1 MSVRVEVSTVAEQFT
16 AVVERSR
23 MQVAISALRAEG
35 VYDDDRTVYDC
46 GAGTVAIPVTAPPAE
61 TTVLEVAV
69 DERPSPPET
78 LTGLLRERGWTAAEL
93 DRVPESWGVV
103 GDIALVAV
111 ADCPRPADVGEA
123 LLALVGGVDTVFA
136 GDSIAG
142 TNREPS
148 VELLAGDGD
157 TETVHR
163 EHGTVYALDLAEV
176 VFTPDAGVERARMGD
191 LAAGERVLD
200 TSAGVGQFTLPMA
213 RAGATVTAVERDPA
227 VFAYLVENVVRNGV
241 TDSVESY
248 RADWR
253 DVLAGLPAE
262 TSFDRV
268 VVDHRGSHEH
278 LADALGVLAP
288 GGTVHVHTTV
298 PGAAFPERPSRR
310 VREAVATAGRT
321 VDTLD
326 VRQVDT
332 DGDGVVYAVVDGT
345 LG

>member
-1 MSVRVEVSTVAEQFT
+1 
-16 AVVERSR
+16 
-23 MQVAISALRAEG
+23 
-35 VYDDDRTVYDC
+35 
-46 GAGTVAIPVTAPPAE
+46 
-61 TTVLEVAV
+61 
-69 DERPSPPET
+69 
-78 LTGLLRERGWTAAEL
+78 
-93 DRVPESWGVV
+93 
-103 GDIALVAV
+103 
-111 ADCPRPADVGEA
+111 
-123 LLALVGGVDTVFA
+123 
-136 GDSIAG
+136 
-142 TNREPS
+142 
-148 VELLAGDGD
+148 
-157 TETVHR
+157 
-163 EHGTVYALDLAEV
+163 
-176 VFTPDAGVERARMGD
+176 
-191 LAAGERVLD
+191 
-200 TSAGVGQFTLPMA
+200 MA

>member
-1 MSVRVEVSTVAEQFT
+1 MPVRVEVSTVAEQFA

-23 MQVAISALRAEG
+23 TQVAISALRAEG

-93 DRVPESWGVV
+93 DRVPGSWGVV

-111 ADCPRPADVGEA
+111 ADCPRPAEIGEA
-123 LLALVGGVDTVFA
+123 LLALVGGVDTVLA
-136 GDSIAG
+136 GPAH
-142 TNREPS
+142 EPS
-148 VELLAGDGD
+148 VELLAGEGD

-176 VFTPDAGVERARMGD
+176 VFSPDAGVERARMGD

-262 TSFDRV
+262 TRFDRV
-268 VVDHRGSHEH
+268 VVGHRDSHEH

-288 GGTVHVHTTV
+288 GGTAHVHTTG
-298 PGAAFPERPSRR
+298 PEAAFPERPSRR
-310 VREAVATAGRT
+310 VRETAATAGRT

-326 VRQVDT
+326 VRRVDT
-332 DGDGVVYAVVDGT
+332 DGDGVVYVVVDGT